1 MQKKVTNILQNS
13 KISEKPIDMWYNRI
27 RKEREVSAM
36 KEYKFLVRVYYKNG
50 TKEQRAWIETTR
62 DAKEKAKK
70 CREEANV
77 TKVTLYRIDQTFE
90 F

>member
-1 MQKKVTNILQNS
+1 
-13 KISEKPIDMWYNRI
+13 
-27 RKEREVSAM
+27 M
-36 KEYKFLVRVYYKNG
+36 KQYKFLARVCFKNG
-50 TKEQRAWIETTR
+50 KEEQRMWIETTK

-77 TKVTLYRIDQTFE
+77 TKVTLYRIDQTFN